1 MKIKGIFYYFAL
13 AAFTLSLVISCKKSE
28 STPLKVGVMS
38 SMDYLPLAVARE
50 KGLFDKY
57 GVRVELQKFYSAN
70 ERDAAFQSGN
80 IDGTVIDYT
89 GAILQKSGGVDLK
102 ITSACNATFCL
113 MTADST
119 IRQIAD
125 LKGKTVS
132 VSRNTVID
140 FCIETA
146 LQSAGLSPDDIEK
159 QEINKIPIRLE
170 MLLNGK
176 STATALPDPFIS
188 IAAMKGAHS
197 IVCMKNLGYA
207 VTGIMFK
214 TDAIKQ
220 KTAEIDAFY
229 KAYNEAVDYIQ
240 SQPVEAIKTILT
252 EDIGFPETTIQSVQL
267 PNYTH
272 AGMPQDKDIQ
282 AVTVWLQE
290 KKLIPD
296 SFQTENVLDNQFI
309 KK

>member
-1 MKIKGIFYYFAL
+1 MKGVFYYFAL
-13 AAFTLSLVISCKKSE
+13 AALTLSLVISCKQKKDE
-28 STPLKVGVMS
+28 PVTLKVGVMS
-38 SMDYLPLAVARE
+38 SMDYVPLAVARE
-50 KGLFDKY
+50 KGLFDKH
-57 GVRVELQKFYSAN
+57 GVKVELQKFYSAN

-89 GAILQKSGGVDLK
+89 GAILQKAGGVDLK

-119 IRQIAD
+119 IRQITD

-140 FCIETA
+140 FCIEAA
-146 LQSAGLSPDDIEK
+146 LQSAGLSPDNIEK

-176 STATALPDPFIS
+176 SAATALPDPFIS
-188 IAAMKGAHS
+188 IASMKGAHS
-197 IVCMKNLGYA
+197 IVCMENLGYA

-214 TDAIKQ
+214 TASIEQ
-220 KTAEIDAFY
+220 KTTEIEAFY
-229 KAYNEAVDYIQ
+229 KAYNEAVDYIK
-240 SQPVEAIKTILT
+240 SHPVEAIKTILT
-252 EDIGFPETTIQSVQL
+252 EDIGFPEPTIQSVQL
-267 PNYTH
+267 PDYTH
-272 AGMPQDKDIQ
+272 AGMPQEKDIQ

-290 KKLIPD
+290 KKLIPGNF
-296 SFQTENVLDNQFI
+296 STESVLNNQFT
-309 KK
+309 K